1 MKRSVIMA
9 SAIALAISLVSPAIA
24 GERTGNNGFNP
35 IGTHVIVAAICSF
48 SGLEDFE
55 GGEVVPGD
63 TQTPHESGGTIEPA
77 GVASICQYLNPGK
90 NPKPFPPPAE

>member
-9 SAIALAISLVSPAIA
+9 SAIALAVSLVSPAIA

-55 GGEVVPGD
+55 GGEVDPGD
-63 TQTPHESGGTIEPA
+63 TQTPHESGGTIEAP
-77 GVASICQYLNPGK
+77 GSASICRFLNPGK
-90 NPKPFPPPAE
+90 NPKRPPQ